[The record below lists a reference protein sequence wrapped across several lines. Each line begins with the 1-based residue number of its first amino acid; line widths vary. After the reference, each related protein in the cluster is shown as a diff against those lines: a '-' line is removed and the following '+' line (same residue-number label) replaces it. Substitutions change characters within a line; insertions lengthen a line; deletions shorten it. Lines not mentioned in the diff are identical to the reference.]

1 MTNNQNNHDLSAG
14 IPGDEDRQMPLSFE
28 DGKEAIT
35 VAPGSGRKRL
45 GFGAMLF
52 GSVAAIAVV
61 SLFSMRAIGRAGA
74 ATPAESESEALVD
87 KFLTEREGKT
97 EQALGSALLDVDGSM
112 RTRIPTEDLK
122 KNPFI
127 LIGEEAGVAAP
138 RSTAMKVESP
148 SAPGV
153 PAEPTPDMV
162 SPRNSTWDA
171 LCAAAARAAHV
182 QSAMVSSN
190 PANSMAH
197 VNGQVLRVGE
207 TLSIN
212 GSTVVFTIT
221 EITKDGILLRAWN
234 EDLQREA
241 VFRVAVGKGN

>member
-74 ATPAESESEALVD
+74 ASPAESESEALVD
-87 KFLTEREGKT
+87 KFLTEREGKSD
-97 EQALGSALLDVDGSM
+97 QALGSALLDVDGSM

-138 RSTAMKVESP
+138 RSAAMKVDSP
-148 SAPGV
+148 EAPGE
-153 PAEPTPDMV
+153 PAPEMI